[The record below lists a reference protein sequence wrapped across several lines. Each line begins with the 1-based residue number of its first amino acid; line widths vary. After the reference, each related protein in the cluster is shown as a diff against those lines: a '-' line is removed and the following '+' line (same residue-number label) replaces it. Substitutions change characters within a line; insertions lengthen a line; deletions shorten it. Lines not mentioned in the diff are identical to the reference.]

1 MSALISIFLGAG
13 GELRQLENAAIC
25 SDLIA
30 ANEISAEYGLT
41 LTENEAR
48 ELVDVRSR
56 SLRENERVELGS
68 GAILKIIE
76 KFCTSSYLNSQN
88 YAQTLGELLEIF
100 YYYKTETRDKVSDN
114 DLIDAM
120 YALFEGPCHGSTELL
135 AGRDLDTLS
144 RYIKEECDDTA
155 LDEEDNYDAYPDAGG
170 DL

>member
-25 SDLIA
+25 NDLIA

-48 ELVDVRSR
+48 ELVDIRSR
-56 SLRENERVELGS
+56 SLRDNERVELGS

-76 KFCTSSYLNSQN
+76 KFCTSAYINPQN

-100 YYYKTETRDKVSDN
+100 YYYKTETRDKISDI

-120 YALFEGPCHGSTELL
+120 YAMFEGPCHGSTELL
-135 AGRDLDTLS
+135 SGRDLDTVL
-144 RYIKEECDDTA
+144 RYIKDEREDIA
-155 LDEEDNYDAYPDAGG
+155 LDDEDNYDAYPDTGG